1 MKSFWQMVSYKKC
14 PCASL
19 FLRSTYQHET
29 SFKYIKDR
37 NLPWVPIRFRS
48 SLEKFPP
55 CDTLKDSGR
64 ISKMMSSCNSP
75 LVSSAEGQRCV
86 GLRPMYGVHLRT
98 KIIEN
103 KRQFEVQKLGYP
115 CRNRVIWIWNHN
127 ELSRNSIIR
136 TWSNFEQVETI
147 KGKLDIAD
155 VEIQITTPTKMQIAW
170 FELQFTFSSLISH
183 LIVNNTIII
192 FHKIPNETFNLNLKS
207 RHIFEFEKP
216 KFQFERKRK

>member
-14 PCASL
+14 LCASL

-37 NLPWVPIRFRS
+37 NLPWVPVRFRS

-55 CDTLKDSGR
+55 VWYPEGFWSYKWNDV
-64 ISKMMSSCNSP
+64 ICNSP

-86 GLRPMYGVHLRT
+86 GLRPMHGVHLRT

-103 KRQFEVQKLGYP
+103 KRQFEVRKLGYP
-115 CRNRVIWIWNHN
+115 CRNRVVWIWNHN

-136 TWSNFEQVETI
+136 TWSYFEQVETK
-147 KGKLDIAD
+147 KGNSTSRMLKFKSPL
-155 VEIQITTPTKMQIAW
+155 QLKW
-170 FELQFTFSSLISH
+170 ELHDL
-183 LIVNNTIII
+183 N
-192 FHKIPNETFNLNLKS
+192 FNSPSPL
-207 RHIFEFEKP
+207 
-216 KFQFERKRK
+216 